1 MNYQKA
7 IIRLGVLVIDGKA
20 IRAFKRGGKVD
31 EAITLLRAY
40 AIFGKGPMA
49 GRGVKRRVAKKWSV
63 RLLRE
68 GLPRTARMTGP
79 WRRR

>member
-20 IRAFKRGGKVD
+20 IRAHKRGGRVD
-31 EAITLLRAY
+31 GAITSLRAY
-40 AIFGKGPMA
+40 ALFGKGPMV
-49 GRGVKRRVAKKWSV
+49 GSGVKRRVAKKWSI

-68 GLPRTARMTGP
+68 GLPRSARLTEP